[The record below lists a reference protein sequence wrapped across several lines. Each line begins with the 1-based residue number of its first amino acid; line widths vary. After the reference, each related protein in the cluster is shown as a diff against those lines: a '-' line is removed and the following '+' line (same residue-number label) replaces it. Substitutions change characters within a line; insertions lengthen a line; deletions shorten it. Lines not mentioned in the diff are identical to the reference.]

1 LTKLFYKIVA
11 LFYFGYVLIEPSK
24 QVINQRD
31 YIMKITKVQQRKI
44 SRLNYYLTY
53 VAMFLTAVVLP
64 LPLMAL
70 FLNYFSTVPV
80 VLFFTAI
87 STTLV
92 MVAILWTQISLNK

>member
-1 LTKLFYKIVA
+1 LANLFLKTVVFFI
-11 LFYFGYVLIEPSK
+11 FSYVPIEPSK

-53 VAMFLTAVVLP
+53 VAMFLTVTVLP

-70 FLNYFSTVPV
+70 FVTYFSTIPV

-87 STTLV
+87 ITTLV
-92 MVAILWTQISLNK
+92 MVAILWTQISLNQ